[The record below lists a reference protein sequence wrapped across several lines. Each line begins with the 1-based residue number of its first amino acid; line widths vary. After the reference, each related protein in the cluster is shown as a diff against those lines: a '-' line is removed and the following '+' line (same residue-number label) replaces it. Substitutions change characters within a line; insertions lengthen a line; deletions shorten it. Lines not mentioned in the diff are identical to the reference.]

1 MEWLDK
7 IVFWHWWVLAGV
19 LLILELTSPV
29 FFFLWLGFAAAAVGF
44 IILILPGTDAEQLML
59 HEEMKAN
66 REAKRANRQNK
77 RGNGNFECPAPI
89 DAEG

>member
-1 MEWLDK
+1 
-7 IVFWHWWVLAGV
+7 
-19 LLILELTSPV
+19 
-29 FFFLWLGFAAAAVGF
+29 
-44 IILILPGTDAEQLML
+44 ML